1 MSKLNFLAVEK
12 TSTELL
18 DKLSPFKKKNH
29 IANYQKTVAKVLSK
43 AIMLRAKLRNR
54 FLKTRMK
61 SRMKSR
67 MKYNKKNRNMCVTI
81 SRKAKII
88 YCENLYLED

>member
-29 IANYQKTVAKVLSK
+29 RANYQKTVAKVLSK
-43 AIMLRAKLRNR
+43 AIMLRTKLRNQ
-54 FLKTRMK
+54 FLKTGMK
-61 SRMKSR
+61 SSM
-67 MKYNKKNRNMCVTI
+67 NEI
-81 SRKAKII
+81 
-88 YCENLYLED
+88 